1 MDKSSP
7 VFENFENKMSAMS
20 GGPKIN
26 RNTFKIGAGGL
37 EGRVANNEKKITTL
51 KNIFKAQRVEIGEK
65 ITPKVNVLEES
76 LINTNLILADV
87 ARQLEKDFSNRIK
100 TEKLLLSKE
109 RQDKL
114 DRKREDKE
122 GRIETKKIGKIATS
136 IGGTIVKPFSSILD
150 KLLQF
155 GQLFL
160 AGVGVNAALPWLMD
174 PKNMERFKSILKAL
188 QDKPLI
194 ALGALGGTLFI
205 INKAISGTFGALK
218 NFLGTIFKFLKNPK
232 KFLKNI
238 IPNIYR
244 AGKKMV
250 NKTPTKFLLGKVG
263 QKIAKKTGLKAF
275 GAIPVLGDIVDLGV
289 AIYRFS
295 QGDIAGGFLSLGSAI
310 PFVGWGFAALDIAR
324 EFNAP
329 FLKDSILDKKRF
341 DAQKEKENEKKRGS
355 AFDSRAGFTGT
366 SVSPGKEYRVND
378 NGELEYFQPLV
389 PGNVFSST
397 QVERKLRTKSGASN
411 VTFMELPMLDQRTKK
426 QIKQVEPGGNSTAAD
441 VASYSS
447 TDDNQYLAEF
457 SILAEL
463 GEKV

>member
-7 VFENFENKMSAMS
+7 VFENFENKMAAMS
-20 GGPKIN
+20 GRPKIN
-26 RNTFKIGAGGL
+26 RSTFKIGAGGL
-37 EGRVANNEKKITTL
+37 ETRVANNEKKITTL

-65 ITPKVNVLEES
+65 ITPKVNILEES

-136 IGGTIVKPFSSILD
+136 IGSTIVKPFSSILD
-150 KLLQF
+150 KLLNF
-155 GQLFL
+155 GKLFL
-160 AGVGVNAALPWLMD
+160 AGVGVNAALTWLSD
-174 PKNMERFKSILKAL
+174 PKNMERFKNILKAI

-194 ALGALGGTLFI
+194 ALGTLGGTLFI
-205 INKAISGTFGALK
+205 INKAISRTFRALK
-218 NFLGTIFKFLKNPK
+218 GFVGQIFKFIKNPK
-232 KFLKNI
+232 KFITEFGPKLLKLGDKI
-238 IPNIYR
+238 
-244 AGKKMV
+244 AKE
-250 NKTPTKFLLGKVG
+250 TPTKFLLGKVG
-263 QKIAKKTGLKAF
+263 TKIAKKTGLKAF
-275 GAIPVLGDIVDLGV
+275 GAIPVLGDIVDVGV

-329 FLKDSILDKKRF
+329 FLKGSILDKKRF
-341 DAQKEKENEKKRGS
+341 DAQKEKENK
-355 AFDSRAGFTGT
+355 DSRAGFTGT

-389 PGNVFSST
+389 PGNIFSST
-397 QVERKLRTKSGASN
+397 QVERKLRTESGASN
-411 VTFMELPMLDQRTKK
+411 ITFMELPMLDQRNKK
-426 QIKQVEPGGNSTAAD
+426 AIPQSKPGDSTLSEEPDIDATHGINRFI
-441 VASYSS
+441 
-447 TDDNQYLAEF
+447 AEF
-457 SILAEL
+457 NIMNEL

>member
-7 VFENFENKMSAMS
+7 VFENFENKMAAMS
-20 GGPKIN
+20 GRPKIN
-26 RNTFKIGAGGL
+26 RSTFKIGAGGL

-87 ARQLEKDFSNRIK
+87 ARQLEKDFGNRIK

-136 IGGTIVKPFSSILD
+136 IGSTIVKPFSSILD

-155 GQLFL
+155 GKLFL
-160 AGVGVNAALPWLMD
+160 AGVGVNAALTWLSD
-174 PKNMERFKSILKAL
+174 PKNMERFKNILKTI

-194 ALGALGGTLFI
+194 ALGTLGGTLFI
-205 INKAISGTFGALK
+205 INKAISRTFGVLK
-218 NFLGTIFKFLKNPK
+218 NFVGQIFKFIRNPK
-232 KFLKNI
+232 KFITEFGPKVLKL
-238 IPNIYR
+238 
-244 AGKKMV
+244 G
-250 NKTPTKFLLGKVG
+250 NKIADETPTKFLLSKVG
-263 QKIAKKTGLKAF
+263 RKVAQKTGLKAF

-329 FLKDSILDKKRF
+329 FLKDSILAKKRF
-341 DAQKEKENEKKRGS
+341 DAQKDKEKENKTRRAIGGPFS
-355 AFDSRAGFTGT
+355 AQETVVFNEDTPIPIEFTALTG
-366 SVSPGKEYRVND
+366 GKVMTAAQMDRIK
-378 NGELEYFQPLV
+378 GM
-389 PGNVFSST
+389 
-397 QVERKLRTKSGASN
+397 RTESGASN
-411 VTFMELPMLDQRTKK
+411 ITFLELPTLDQRTKK
-426 QIKQVEPGGNSTAAD
+426 QIKQVEPGGDSTAAD
-441 VASYSS
+441 VTSYSS
-447 TDDNQYLAEF
+447 TDNDNPYLTEF
-457 SILAEL
+457 NILAEL